1 MSLTQPQPAPPSSP
15 GATLYGMYIGGLASA
30 GLGNLAIRIGTEAG
44 WLPAAGRTVLAVVSI
59 LPLIVAALFFWRM
72 LRRDLDEM
80 LQRIVL
86 EGMAMA
92 LIVYLPL
99 TALYTNLNTAEAA
112 FLPRLDPPD
121 ILFTPALLVA
131 LGIAIAARR
140 SRLPSGCA
148 PTPAS

>member
-1 MSLTQPQPAPPSSP
+1 MPVSQPRSATPSSL
-15 GATLYGMYIGGLASA
+15 GTTLYGMYIGGLASA
-30 GLGNLAIRIGTEAG
+30 ALGNLAIRLGTEAG
-44 WLPAAGRTVLAVVSI
+44 WLPPAGRTVLGVVSI
-59 LPLIVAALFFWRM
+59 LPLVVAALFFWRM

-99 TALYTNLNTAEAA
+99 TALYTNLTTAGAG

-121 ILFTPALLVA
+121 ILFAPALLVA

-140 SRLPSGCA
+140 YR
-148 PTPAS
+148 

>member
-1 MSLTQPQPAPPSSP
+1 MPATQPHASEPSSH
-15 GATLYGMYIGGLASA
+15 GTTLYGMYIGGLASA
-30 GLGNLAIRIGTEAG
+30 GLGNLAIRMGTEAG
-44 WLPAAGRTVLAVVSI
+44 WLPSSGRTVLAVVSI
-59 LPLIVAALFFWRM
+59 LPLIVAALFFWRL

-99 TALYTNLNTAEAA
+99 TALYTNLNTAKAS

-121 ILFTPALLVA
+121 ILFAPALLVA
-131 LGIAIAARR
+131 IGIAIAARR
-140 SRLPSGCA
+140 YR
-148 PTPAS
+148 